1 MTHMTEQPPILT
13 PEQQQE
19 KEDDD
24 LLALWLKDHPEKVI
38 TPESLRESGY
48 DIAAFENMIDV
59 FTAKHSLAELNAI
72 VDLTPE
78 AAPQHPVREPA
89 RVALNPIYAKLVV
102 IENKTNVSPE
112 KLAEL
117 KAKFRVIS
125 QAVGTINNNKVRHNR

>member
-1 MTHMTEQPPILT
+1 MTEQPPVLT
-13 PEQQQE
+13 PEQL
-19 KEDDD
+19 DD
-24 LLALWLKDHPEKVI
+24 AEYERIWNRDHPDVVLV
-38 TPESLRESGY
+38 LRESGY
-48 DIAAFENMIDV
+48 DIAAFENMIDI
-59 FTAKHSLAELNAI
+59 FTAEHSLAELNAI

-102 IENKTNVSPE
+102 IENETNVSPE

-125 QAVGTINNNKVRHNR
+125 QAVGIINNNKVWHDR

>member
-1 MTHMTEQPPILT
+1 MNEQPPILT

-24 LLALWLKDHPEKVI
+24 LLALWKKDHPEVV
-38 TPESLRESGY
+38 PERLWESGY
-48 DIAAFENMIDV
+48 DIASFENMVDI
-59 FTAKHSLAELNAI
+59 FTAEHSLAELNAI

-89 RVALNPIYAKLVV
+89 RVALNRIYSKLVV

-125 QAVGTINNNKVRHNR
+125 QAVGMINNNKVWHDR